1 MVRPVD
7 PAFDD
12 DYAKADFKA
21 RPFRY
26 MLHGDRDKLPWL
38 RNEAFVIR
46 LNKTELVQLALE
58 AGTLSSEKEAADL
71 ELLTQAA
78 IKAVDD
84 GDAHLRKGTLAI
96 MAANPEFRRLVVAKA
111 KRIYDE
117 DYLLKSKAEILA
129 QDLYNS
135 RLEDL
140 NPREKLKVY
149 RQARDD
155 LGLVDQD
162 GRLAPNNEEVAE
174 GNKSRNSSLTPDQ
187 QLNIRSRN
195 VQELLMENLDRA
207 VLAHSIVIGHS
218 TSKDSPKMIATPGGS
233 THARHTETLNQFG
246 QHSYK
251 DWHQHI
257 VPYHGDPN
265 TLVDKFTNPPAA
277 RYFTNAT
284 PAQLSML
291 QPLLRFFIQDNRGNS
306 QEIYF
311 PDYTDANN
319 LSNLATM
326 RASSTDDLLK
336 SRKKRGTDVGI
347 KSFEWNYQN
356 IHEGDRV
363 IEASLQLHFGSLME
377 LVNEDYLQFL
387 FLNGDPNAFARPL
400 AEREADE
407 TPHERLIRLEERLA
421 EIEAAAKRVPNPRK
435 YKDPEGNEH
444 IISDGQSRDTASVL
458 QEPANAP
465 KKDFRQLKV
474 ICGWSVP
481 KGSQDQL
488 YTLFEGGST
497 NSRRKKLEQFLE
509 GVRATQQAI
518 VLNLTDYDVSFEQD
532 GRTTLTISF
541 VGSADSYFASNE
553 SCVLGSANADQR
565 EQLNKKDI
573 TLGTE
578 QIDEIPAKLYGGP
591 GGGFIASRILMGS
604 GSDRFMKINLND
616 IRAEFALLKTK
627 SEILKLR
634 AALPGYDKGSEA
646 ESKALDERLK
656 GTFYL
661 DSLVKKRLAAERY
674 SQFLNRLTHNDLSS
688 NFAGYNIALLCA
700 QVVTRIKRQDPQ
712 TGLGDVS
719 SEVVFLPYGSENSHV
734 SAAGGKGTHG
744 PTGFLDVA
752 LEQQRKRLQLF
763 AAMYEA
769 IKKDDKTQ
777 YKLNRDKLRKEI
789 RNTFDRER
797 SSYHGTAGV
806 TGDLWVYNVF
816 YIRLGDLLVLA
827 AENADM
833 RQDIQMIIGT
843 LDRLSAGGDSDLD
856 MYNSRFISIYDIPI
870 ALDYFNQWMLDKV
883 IYPGRQQWPW
893 RNFLDDIITLATTL
907 LNFNTTRN
915 ARLNLGYTLYT
926 SSRSLPGHFPDLF
939 KWGQAG
945 VHHADGSQNY
955 VGDTAILT
963 ESHLDRFPFDN
974 ELARALRSRN
984 IASNAVLS
992 AGAERYLHVRRPI
1005 SYYILFSRDT
1015 SLRGRRGIREED
1027 ERDGIYHYTLGAERG
1042 LAKSFNFKKQEQP
1055 FYREM
1060 KISELNVRGFSQ
1072 ALIIPQNLQLELVGN
1087 NLHKNGDI
1095 IYVDSRALLGQY
1107 ANHVLALGGYY
1118 GVYRSDH
1125 EITPQGFV
1133 TTLYC
1138 IFMRHTLPNEPQTGS

>member
-1 MVRPVD
+1 MVRIPRESSD
-7 PAFDD
+7 SPAEL
-12 DYAKADFKA
+12 KAQ
-21 RPFRY
+21 PFRY
-26 MLHGDRDKLPWL
+26 LLNGDRDKLPWL
-38 RNEAFVIR
+38 GNESFVIR
-46 LNKTELVQLALE
+46 LSKTELAQLALE
-58 AGTLSSEKEAADL
+58 ASAATEDEADSAQL
-71 ELLTQAA
+71 ESMAQAA
-78 IKAVDD
+78 FQGVDD
-84 GDAHLRKGTLAI
+84 GNDEQRR
-96 MAANPEFRRLVVAKA
+96 MALTVMAQNPEFRRLMVAKA
-111 KRIYDE
+111 KKEYDE
-117 DYLLKSKAEILA
+117 DILLKSVAERIA
-129 QDLYNS
+129 KDRYN
-135 RLEDL
+135 RRVEDL
-140 NPREKLKVY
+140 NPAEKLKVY

-155 LGLVDQD
+155 LELVDQD
-162 GRLAPNNEEVAE
+162 GRLAPNNEEVEE
-174 GNKSRNSSLTPDQ
+174 GNASRNSSLTPDQ

-207 VLAHSIVIGHS
+207 VLAHSIVIGNS
-218 TSKDSPKMIATPGGS
+218 TSKDSPNIIATPGGS
-233 THARHTETLNQFG
+233 MDSRHTDTLNQFG
-246 QHSYK
+246 QKSYK

-257 VPYHGDPN
+257 VPYHGEPN
-265 TLVDKFTNPPAA
+265 TLVDKFTNPPQA

-363 IEASLQLHFGSLME
+363 IEATLQLHFGSLME

-421 EIEAAAKRVPNPRK
+421 EIEAAAKRVPGGEKK
-435 YKDPEGNEH
+435 YFSYG
-444 IISDGQSRDTASVL
+444 SRDTASVL

-497 NSRRKKLEQFLE
+497 SSRRKKLEQFLE

-573 TLGTE
+573 LLGTD
-578 QIDEIPAKLYGGP
+578 QIDEIPAKFYRGP
-591 GGGFIASRILMGS
+591 GSGFIASRIFLAAA
-604 GSDRFMKINLND
+604 DRSMNINLND
-616 IRAEFALLKTK
+616 VRAEFALLKTK

-674 SQFLNRLTHNDLSS
+674 SQFLNRLTHNESLS

-719 SEVVFLPYGSENSHV
+719 SEVVFLPYGAENSYV
-734 SAAGGKGTHG
+734 SAAGGEGTHG

-797 SSYHGTAGV
+797 SSYHGNSV
-806 TGDLWVYNVF
+806 TDGTWVYNIF

-843 LDRLSAGGDSDLD
+843 LDQFSAGGDSDLD

-939 KWGQAG
+939 KWGMSD

-992 AGAERYLHVRRPI
+992 AGAQRYLHVRRPI